1 MRKMVS
7 WKLAVLVFGV
17 LIGVMFVMWLAA
29 YQRETTSMIRCLD
42 APFEMAIDG
51 LGWDENVEID
61 VASADG
67 VCVGD
72 LLYEGDD
79 ICSDSIILTGEHVF
93 DSTGPDV
100 MLEISDCRVVVDSIE
115 YN

>member
-1 MRKMVS
+1 MSITKCHVNALQ
-7 WKLAVLVFGV
+7 KPTVFPANLYG
-17 LIGVMFVMWLAA
+17 IRNSPD
-29 YQRETTSMIRCLD
+29 RETGCFMNVPLSFTKV
-42 APFEMAIDG
+42 ANG
-51 LGWDENVEID
+51 L
-61 VASADG
+61 
-67 VCVGD
+67 CVGD

-100 MLEISDCRVVVDSIE
+100 MLEVSDCRVVVDSIE